1 MHMKKGLFLG
11 LIAAVVMLASCNK
24 TLQKP
29 DEITV
34 NPSPLVLKGGKV
46 DAAITGTFP
55 QKKFAKKGVL
65 TVTPVLKYAGKEALG
80 EPVTYVGEKAKE
92 NGKTVSY
99 KNGGTYSQTC
109 SFDYVPEMRVSELYL
124 RFEAKVGKKVIEIPD
139 VKIAD
144 GVVTT
149 PELAEAKDNKTAGTP
164 DKFQRVIQELTEADI
179 KFLIQSAELR
189 SSETKSESVKALQ
202 AAIKDAKAN
211 EKKEISKIEVSGYA
225 SPDGGMDLNEKLA
238 QNRQKA
244 AANFLKKDLKKNK
257 VANGVE
263 ANITA
268 EDWEGFQKAMENSN
282 MQDKDL
288 VLRVLSMYSDP
299 EEREA
304 QIKNLSSV
312 YGTIAE
318 EILPALRRSRL
329 ILTTDLIGKSDDEIR
344 EIAKNDPAQLSVEE
358 LLYAATL
365 TNDKAEKKALYQKA
379 AELYNDYRA
388 YNSLG
393 QLYFEEGNIA
403 EARRC
408 YAKAL
413 DIQPNDPDVNYN
425 AGVAALAD
433 NDLDKA
439 EEYLGKAAGTKAN
452 LNAALGTLYT
462 KKGDYAAAKKAY
474 GETAT
479 NNAAVQQILDEDY
492 AAAAKTLANVKEPN
506 ATTAYLKAVVGA
518 RTNDKAAVIENLKA
532 AVAQDAKLKVRA
544 AQDIEFAKFA
554 EDAEFQAIWDYR
566 PIYFDEEKEA
576 RKDKRLARLRRGAFR
591 EEHEKNMT
599 IMKQKRQSK
608 LLIWFVLIGLLVFG
622 IYIFL

>member
-46 DAAITGTFP
+46 NAEITGTFP

-65 TVTPVLKYAGKEALG
+65 TVTPVLKYAGKEAVG

-92 NGKTVSY
+92 NGKTVNY
-99 KNGGTYSQTC
+99 KNGGTYSQSC

-144 GVVTT
+144 GVVST
-149 PELAEAKDNKTAGTP
+149 PELADAKDNKTACTP

-179 KFLIQSAELR
+179 KFLIQSASLR

-202 AAIKDAKAN
+202 AAIKDAKDN
-211 EKKEISKIEVSGYA
+211 EKKEINKIEVSGYA

-244 AANFLKKDLKKNK
+244 AANFLKRDLKKNK
-257 VANGVE
+257 VANDVE

-379 AELYNDYRA
+379 AEIYNDYRA
-388 YNSLG
+388 YNNLG

-413 DIQPNDPDVNYN
+413 EIQPNDPDVNFN

-439 EEYLGKAAGTKAN
+439 EAFFGKAAGTKAN

-492 AAAAKTLANVKEPN
+492 AAAAKTLANIKEPN

-532 AVAQDAKLKVRA
+532 AVAQDAQLKARA
-544 AQDIEFAKFA
+544 AKDIEFAKFA
-554 EDAEFQAIWDYR
+554 EDAEFQAIV
-566 PIYFDEEKEA
+566 K
-576 RKDKRLARLRRGAFR
+576 
-591 EEHEKNMT
+591 
-599 IMKQKRQSK
+599 
-608 LLIWFVLIGLLVFG
+608 
-622 IYIFL
+622 

>member
-55 QKKFAKKGVL
+55 EKKFAKKGVL

-92 NGKTVSY
+92 DGKTVNY
-99 KNGGTYSQTC
+99 RNGGKYTQSC

-139 VKIAD
+139 IKIAD

-149 PELAEAKDNKTAGTP
+149 PELAEAKDNKTACTP

-179 KFLIQSAELR
+179 KFLIQSAEIR
-189 SSETKSESVKALQ
+189 SSEAKNESVKALQ
-202 AAIKDAKAN
+202 AAIKDAKGN
-211 EKKEISKIEVSGYA
+211 EKKEINKIEVSGYA

-257 VANGVE
+257 VANDVE

-365 TNDKAEKKALYQKA
+365 TNDKAEKKELYAKA
-379 AELYNDYRA
+379 ANIYNDYRA
-388 YNSLG
+388 WNSLG
-393 QLYFEEGNIA
+393 QLFFEEGNIA

-408 YAKAL
+408 YGHAL
-413 DIQPNDPDVNYN
+413 EIQPNDPDVNFN

-439 EEYLGKAAGTKAN
+439 EEFFGKAAGTKAN

-506 ATTAYLKAVVGA
+506 ATTAYLKAIVGA

-532 AVAQDAKLKVRA
+532 AVAQDAQLKARA

-554 EDAEFQAIWDYR
+554 EDAEFQAIV
-566 PIYFDEEKEA
+566 K
-576 RKDKRLARLRRGAFR
+576 
-591 EEHEKNMT
+591 
-599 IMKQKRQSK
+599 
-608 LLIWFVLIGLLVFG
+608 
-622 IYIFL
+622 

>member
-11 LIAAVVMLASCNK
+11 LIAAAVMLASCNK

-55 QKKFAKKGVL
+55 EKKFAKKGVL

-92 NGKTVSY
+92 NGKTVNY
-99 KNGGTYSQTC
+99 RNGGKYTQTC

-149 PELAEAKDNKTAGTP
+149 PELADAKDNKTAGTP

-179 KFLIQSAELR
+179 KFLIQSAEIR
-189 SSETKSESVKALQ
+189 SSEAKNESVKALQ
-202 AAIKDAKAN
+202 AAIKDAKDN
-211 EKKEISKIEVSGYA
+211 EKKEINKIEVSGYA

-257 VANGVE
+257 VANDVE

-318 EILPALRRSRL
+318 EILPALRRSRRSPR
-329 ILTTDLIGKSDDEIR
+329 TTR
-344 EIAKNDPAQLSVEE
+344 LS
-358 LLYAATL
+358 
-365 TNDKAEKKALYQKA
+365 
-379 AELYNDYRA
+379 
-388 YNSLG
+388 
-393 QLYFEEGNIA
+393 
-403 EARRC
+403 
-408 YAKAL
+408 
-413 DIQPNDPDVNYN
+413 
-425 AGVAALAD
+425 
-433 NDLDKA
+433 
-439 EEYLGKAAGTKAN
+439 
-452 LNAALGTLYT
+452 
-462 KKGDYAAAKKAY
+462 
-474 GETAT
+474 
-479 NNAAVQQILDEDY
+479 
-492 AAAAKTLANVKEPN
+492 
-506 ATTAYLKAVVGA
+506 
-518 RTNDKAAVIENLKA
+518 
-532 AVAQDAKLKVRA
+532 
-544 AQDIEFAKFA
+544 
-554 EDAEFQAIWDYR
+554 
-566 PIYFDEEKEA
+566 
-576 RKDKRLARLRRGAFR
+576 
-591 EEHEKNMT
+591 
-599 IMKQKRQSK
+599 
-608 LLIWFVLIGLLVFG
+608 
-622 IYIFL
+622 

>member
-1 MHMKKGLFLG
+1 MKKGLFLG

-92 NGKTVSY
+92 NGKTVNY
-99 KNGGTYSQTC
+99 RNGGKYTQTC
-109 SFDYVPEMRVSELYL
+109 SFNYVPEMRVSELYL

-179 KFLIQSAELR
+179 KFLIQSSALR

-202 AAIKDAKAN
+202 AAIKDAKDN
-211 EKKEISKIEVSGYA
+211 EKKEINKIEISGYA
-225 SPDGGMDLNEKLA
+225 SPDGGIDLNEKLA

-244 AANFLKKDLKKNK
+244 AANFLKRDLKKNK
-257 VANGVE
+257 VVNDVE

-268 EDWEGFQKAMENSN
+268 EDWDGFQKAMENSN
-282 MQDKDL
+282 KQDKDHE
-288 VLRVLSMYSDP
+288 LRVLSMYSDP

-329 ILTTDLIGKSDDEIR
+329 ILTTDLIGKSDEEISAL
-344 EIAKNDPAQLSVEE
+344 AKNDPAQLSVEE

-379 AELYNDYRA
+379 AEIYNAYRA

-393 QLYFEEGNIA
+393 QLYFEEGNIT

-413 DIQPNDPDVNYN
+413 EIQPNDPDVNYN

-439 EEYLGKAAGTKAN
+439 EEFFGKAAGTKAN

-492 AAAAKTLANVKEPN
+492 AAASKTLANIKEPN

-532 AVAQDAKLKVRA
+532 AVAQDAQLKTRA

-554 EDAEFQAIWDYR
+554 EDAEFQAVV
-566 PIYFDEEKEA
+566 K
-576 RKDKRLARLRRGAFR
+576 
-591 EEHEKNMT
+591 
-599 IMKQKRQSK
+599 
-608 LLIWFVLIGLLVFG
+608 
-622 IYIFL
+622 